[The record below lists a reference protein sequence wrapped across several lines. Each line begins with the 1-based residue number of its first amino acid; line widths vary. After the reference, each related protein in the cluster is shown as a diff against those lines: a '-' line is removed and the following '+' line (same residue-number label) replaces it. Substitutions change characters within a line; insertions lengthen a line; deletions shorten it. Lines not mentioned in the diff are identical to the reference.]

1 MVQGNYYE
9 MIGFAPRNTEPRPGA
24 PEVPPL
30 ATTILFIDFDGTLVD
45 IAERPDSVTVP
56 GEVGRLLSDLYRR
69 TDGATVIVSGRRLED
84 VERFLPDF
92 PGTIVASHGAELKDG
107 GKLWRHEAAGSGHLD
122 SIRRLAATWAES
134 EPDVLVEDKPCSV
147 ALHFR
152 QAPDRMGD
160 AERVLAAVVQ
170 QHPGFVLHHAKMAL
184 EVHPEDVSKRAAV
197 ERLMLRWPGRVPV
210 AFGDDATDE
219 GMFEA
224 VNEKGGHSIKVGEG
238 DTAADWRLDAP
249 GDVHAALR
257 RWLDAPPAEAR

>member
-1 MVQGNYYE
+1 MVQGNYYD
-9 MIGFAPRNTEPRPGA
+9 MIGFAPRNTEPRAGV
-24 PEVPPL
+24 PEMPPL
-30 ATTILFIDFDGTLVD
+30 DGAIVFIDFDGTLVE
-45 IAERPDSVTVP
+45 IADRPDAVEVLP
-56 GEVGRLLSDLYRR
+56 GVHDLLSDLYRE
-69 TDGATVIVSGRRLED
+69 TGGATVVVSGRRMED
-84 VERFLPDF
+84 IERFLPDF
-92 PGTIVASHGAELKDG
+92 PGTVIASHGAEVKDR
-107 GKLWRHEAAGSGHLD
+107 GKLWRHEAGSSEHLD

-160 AERVLAAVVQ
+160 AERVLGAVVQ

-197 ERLMLRWPGRVPV
+197 ERLMGRWPGRVPV

-224 VNEKGGHSIKVGEG
+224 VKETGGHSIKVGEG
-238 DTAADWRLDAP
+238 DTAADWRLDGP
-249 GDVHAALR
+249 GEVHRVLREWLEAAAAGER
-257 RWLDAPPAEAR
+257 